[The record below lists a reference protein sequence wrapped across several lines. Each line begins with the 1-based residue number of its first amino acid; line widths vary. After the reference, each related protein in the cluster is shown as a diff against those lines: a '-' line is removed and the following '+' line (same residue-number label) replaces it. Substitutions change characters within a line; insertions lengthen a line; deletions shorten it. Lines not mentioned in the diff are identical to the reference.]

1 MKNKSLHFLLLSFI
15 LSFMTVTSSNADTAH
30 DFYFT
35 SIEGDPLPLSTFKG
49 KALLVV
55 NTSSQ
60 CGFTPQYENLQSLW
74 TEYKDKGLV
83 VLGVPSNDFLNQEPG
98 TSEQIKDFCETNF
111 SIDFPMT
118 EKVQVKGKEA
128 HPLYKWLASKDGANI
143 SPKWNFHKYLINA
156 EGEVADWFMST
167 TGPKSKKVISA
178 IEEILPR

>member
-55 NTSSQ
+55 NTASQ

-83 VLGVPSNDFLNQEPG
+83 VLGVPSNDFLIQE
-98 TSEQIKDFCETNF
+98 K
-111 SIDFPMT
+111 
-118 EKVQVKGKEA
+118 
-128 HPLYKWLASKDGANI
+128 
-143 SPKWNFHKYLINA
+143 LIVGHNHY
-156 EGEVADWFMST
+156 
-167 TGPKSKKVISA
+167 
-178 IEEILPR
+178 